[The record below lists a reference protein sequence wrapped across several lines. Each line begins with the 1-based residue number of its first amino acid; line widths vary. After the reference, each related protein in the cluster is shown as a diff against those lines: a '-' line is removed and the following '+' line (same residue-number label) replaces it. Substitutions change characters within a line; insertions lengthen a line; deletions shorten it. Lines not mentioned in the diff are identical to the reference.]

1 MNYQERLVEKMKG
14 SDFIFDFVARLY
26 HSSHKIAFNLWGLYI
41 KCENLLKNKTKQNK
55 KTMINSPS
63 KNEECFRYALLTA

>member
-55 KTMINSPS
+55 KQ
-63 KNEECFRYALLTA
+63 